1 MQMQR
6 AGRIS
11 SLGATVG
18 AVITLLVAMGSIT
31 SINAQYLISSKAGF
45 VNRVDGRVFIER
57 QENANSERGRASL
70 GTQMKDGDLLAT
82 AVESRAEVLLNPGS
96 YIRLGEQ
103 TEVRAVNTSLSEMRF
118 EVVKG
123 SVIVE
128 VGELEKQIVVEI
140 QTPAGVISVNKSGIQ
155 RIDVTNGVTTIAVR
169 QGEAYLGTRDQL
181 LAKRA
186 TKIGRGKMT
195 RLSNTFV
202 AGSQLQMA
210 KIDKDATI
218 DELDAWSFNRAQ
230 TLMAA
235 NQSVLRRQQQS
246 RIGLISGW
254 YFDPFYNG
262 YTFIPGG
269 GYFSPYGFPF
279 FSRYGDFR
287 YYFPYGVPY
296 YYYNPYGW
304 GNGNNGGGGGGR
316 PGGGAPPSSRVIAGH
331 DRAPIQ
337 RSMEGRGVSVGNS
350 GFGADS
356 PSYRGGGGSVS
367 TSAPVST
374 GTVTAPSAPASG
386 GSSSGGAISVGRPGR
401 P

>member
-1 MQMQR
+1 MQR

-11 SLGATVG
+11 SLSTAVG
-18 AVITLLVAMGSIT
+18 AVITLLIAMGSIT

-57 QENANSERGRASL
+57 QENAGGERGRASL
-70 GTQMKDGDLLAT
+70 GTQMKEGDLLAT
-82 AVESRAEVLLNPGS
+82 ADESKAEVLLNPGS

-118 EVVKG
+118 ELVKG

-140 QTPAGVISVNKSGIQ
+140 QTPAGVISVNKPGIQ
-155 RIDVTNGVTTIAVR
+155 RLDVTGGVTTIAVR
-169 QGEAYLGTRDQL
+169 QGEAYLGTREQL
-181 LAKRA
+181 LAKQA

-195 RLSNTFV
+195 RLSSAFV
-202 AGSQLQMA
+202 AGSQLQLA
-210 KIDKDATI
+210 KIDKDATV

-230 TLMAA
+230 TMMAA
-235 NQSVLRRQQQS
+235 NQSVLRRQQS
-246 RIGLISGW
+246 RSTLAYGW
-254 YFDPFYNG
+254 YFDPFFNT

-296 YYYNPYGW
+296 YYYNPGW

-316 PGGGAPPSSRVIAGH
+316 PGGGAAPPSRVIAGH

-337 RSMEGRGVSVGNS
+337 RSMEGRGVNVGNS

-356 PSYRGGGGSVS
+356 PSFGGRSGGSVS
-367 TSAPVST
+367 PSAPVST
-374 GTVTAPSAPASG
+374 GTVTAPSAPANSG
-386 GSSSGGAISVGRPGR
+386 ASSSGGGISVGRPGR

>member
-1 MQMQR
+1 MQR

-11 SLGATVG
+11 SLSTAVG
-18 AVITLLVAMGSIT
+18 AVITLLIAMGSIT

-57 QENANSERGRASL
+57 QENADGERGRASL

-82 AVESRAEVLLNPGS
+82 AVESKAEVLLNPGS
-96 YIRLGEQ
+96 YLRLGEQ

-140 QTPAGVISVNKSGIQ
+140 QTPAGVISVNKPGIQ

-169 QGEAYLGTRDQL
+169 QGEAYLGTREQL
-181 LAKRA
+181 LAKQA

-202 AGSQLQMA
+202 AGSELQMA
-210 KIDKDATI
+210 KIDKDATV

-230 TLMAA
+230 TMMMA
-235 NQSVLRRQQQS
+235 NQSLLRRNPS
-246 RIGLISGW
+246 RSSLAYGW
-254 YFDPFYNG
+254 YYDPFYNG

-279 FSRYGDFR
+279 FRSYSDFR

-296 YYYNPYGW
+296 YYYNPGW
-304 GNGNNGGGGGGR
+304 NNGNNGGGGGGR
-316 PGGGAPPSSRVIAGH
+316 PGGGGAPPARVIAGH

-337 RSMEGRGVSVGNS
+337 RSMEGRGVSTGNS

-356 PSYRGGGGSVS
+356 PSYRGGGGGTVS
-367 TSAPVST
+367 TAPPVST
-374 GTVTAPSAPASG
+374 GTVTAPSAPASS
-386 GSSSGGAISVGRPGR
+386 GSSSGGGISVGRPGR

>member
-1 MQMQR
+1 MQR
-6 AGRIS
+6 AGRIT
-11 SLGATVG
+11 SLSAAAG
-18 AVITLLVAMGSIT
+18 AVITLLIAMGSIT

-57 QENANSERGRASL
+57 QENTGSERGRASL
-70 GTQMKDGDLLAT
+70 GTQMKDGDLIAT
-82 AVESRAEVLLNPGS
+82 AVESKAEVLLNPGS
-96 YIRLGEQ
+96 YMRLGEQ
-103 TEVRAVNTSLSEMRF
+103 TEVRAINTSLSEMRF

-140 QTPAGVISVNKSGIQ
+140 QTPAGVISVNKAGIQ
-155 RIDVTNGVTTIAVR
+155 RIDVTGGVTTIAVR
-169 QGEAYLGTRDQL
+169 QGEAYLGTREQL
-181 LAKRA
+181 LAKQA
-186 TKIGRGKMT
+186 TKIGRGKVT
-195 RLSNTFV
+195 RLSNAFV

-210 KIDKDATI
+210 KIDKDATV

-235 NQSVLRRQQQS
+235 NQSVLRRQQS
-246 RIGLISGW
+246 SSSLAHGW

-279 FSRYGDFR
+279 FSRYRDYR

-296 YYYNPYGW
+296 YYYNPGW
-304 GNGNNGGGGGGR
+304 NNGNNGGGGGGGR
-316 PGGGAPPSSRVIAGH
+316 PGGGGAPPTRVIAGH

-337 RSMEGRGVSVGNS
+337 RSMEGRGVSIGNS

-356 PSYRGGGGSVS
+356 PSFGGRGGGSVS
-367 TSAPVST
+367 SPAPVST

-386 GSSSGGAISVGRPGR
+386 GSSSGGGVSVGRPGR